1 MPLKP
6 SFQRLVASSSAP
18 FLTAKSSKGPA
29 LFTGLGPATYNGR
42 MSSESDSVATGL
54 DQKGPIVVYGST
66 GYPGKLIASE
76 LERAGADFVLAGR
89 NREKLDQ
96 VAAGLGRDVEVQAV
110 SLDDQAGLH
119 SLLEGC
125 SAVIAC
131 AGPFHLH
138 GEPVMRAAVE
148 TGTHYLDTTGEQPYM
163 RLAWERYDRPAS
175 EAGVAV
181 IPAMGFDYVP
191 GDMIASLTADGMGDL
206 DTLRLGYRA
215 KMQPTRGTMLS
226 ALEMIK
232 GGDVEWRDGHFE
244 PASQTASRGTF
255 DFGPPLG
262 ELKMTRYPAGEHVT
276 VPRHVN
282 TRRIET
288 MLSAD
293 SFAPGAA
300 SHLMPAIFRGA
311 SLAMRTPLRALTAK
325 LIPTLP
331 EGGER
336 RGQGRVKLCDRVRSG
351 RRNLRQP
358 GRDIRK
364 GCLRPDRCLD
374 RQRSTDR
381 RLRGHRGERSACALA
396 GVRAEKLPPGLRSL
410 LVGVA
415 GHAARLS
422 PAQGRQRR
430 FRKRKIRSGSAIDS
444 RWTGC
449 QASVAVAVSSTA
461 LDSTSR
467 NDPAIAW

>member
-66 GYPGKLIASE
+66 GYTGKLIASE

-331 EGGER
+331 EGASAEARAESSFVIGCEAVAGTSVSRGEI
-336 RGQGRVKLCDRVRSG
+336 SG
-351 RRNLRQP
+351 RDVYGLTAAL
-358 GRDIRK
+358 IVK
-364 GCLRPDRCLD
+364 GALIAA
-374 RQRSTDR
+374 S
-381 RLRGHRGERSACALA
+381 GGIEASGALA
-396 GVRAEKLPPGLRSL
+396 PSQAFEPRSFLQGFDRFSLEWRVTPP
-410 LVGVA
+410 A
-415 GHAARLS
+415 
-422 PAQGRQRR
+422 
-430 FRKRKIRSGSAIDS
+430 
-444 RWTGC
+444 
-449 QASVAVAVSSTA
+449 
-461 LDSTSR
+461 
-467 NDPAIAW
+467 